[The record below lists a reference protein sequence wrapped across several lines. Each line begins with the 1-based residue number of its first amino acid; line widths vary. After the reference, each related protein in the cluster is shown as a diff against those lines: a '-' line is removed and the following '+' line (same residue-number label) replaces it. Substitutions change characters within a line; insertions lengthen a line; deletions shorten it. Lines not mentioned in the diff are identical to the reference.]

1 MGECPERQR
10 GRTVN
15 PLAYAFVGS
24 SPTSPTSS
32 HRPENQ
38 RESSVSATSRPPY
51 FMSGH
56 VAICSRLFPAILRHS
71 RNSGISVRHG
81 CDTSPFG
88 KSDLAGGN
96 DFCRKRSG
104 RAQHTS
110 TRPPLEASR
119 PWEWQPSFRIRSVSS
134 KRGLVCA
141 SVPTNTNTCAP
152 NCAAAGGVNARTDC
166 ARCCRAIICTPMN
179 SAVDSSDAHRCQW
192 APNSGVRSIN

>member
-1 MGECPERQR
+1 
-10 GRTVN
+10 
-15 PLAYAFVGS
+15 
-24 SPTSPTSS
+24 
-32 HRPENQ
+32 
-38 RESSVSATSRPPY
+38 
-51 FMSGH
+51 MSGH

-71 RNSGISVRHG
+71 RNLAASPCDMNATQAHSAKVTWRAARSV
-81 CDTSPFG
+81 
-88 KSDLAGGN
+88 

-104 RAQHTS
+104 RAQH